1 MSGRRTFLAG
11 LFLLA
16 ALASGAAGAVEPAGR
31 TLYLQNCAACHQP
44 EGQGLGHPIP
54 PLAGSPILLGEE
66 PEVAGLVL
74 HGKAGMPAFHLYLSD
89 EVISAILSYAR
100 DAWGNAAPPI
110 SLALVAAERAKLGND
125 GFRIPTN

>member
-1 MSGRRTFLAG
+1 MSKRHTGFAG

-16 ALASGAAGAVEPAGR
+16 ALAPGAADADEQTGR
-31 TLYLQNCAACHQP
+31 SLYLQNCAACHQT

-54 PLAGSPILLGEE
+54 PLAGSPILLGDET
-66 PEVAGLVL
+66 EVAGLIL
-74 HGKAGMPAFHLYLSD
+74 HGKAGMPAFHLYLGD
-89 EVISAILSYAR
+89 DVIAAILSYAR

-110 SLALVAAERAKLGND
+110 SLALVTAERAKLGND